1 MVKEEIKDKGGG
13 QRKRVRDREREEGER
28 EGGKEE
34 MGVQKE
40 RERQFSTYPF
50 IILESDSSHQSNK
63 KKWRKCEG
71 DICGMP
77 TLLEP

>member
-1 MVKEEIKDKGGG
+1 MVEEEIKDKGGG

-40 RERQFSTYPF
+40 RETIFYLS
-50 IILESDSSHQSNK
+50 IHNS
-63 KKWRKCEG
+63 
-71 DICGMP
+71 
-77 TLLEP
+77 